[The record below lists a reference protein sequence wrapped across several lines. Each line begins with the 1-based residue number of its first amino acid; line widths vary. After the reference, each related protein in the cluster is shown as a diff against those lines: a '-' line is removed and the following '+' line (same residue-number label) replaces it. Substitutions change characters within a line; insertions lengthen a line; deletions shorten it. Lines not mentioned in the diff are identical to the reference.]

1 MVATRLPAVL
11 LAAAFLTG
19 CGSKASA
26 PRDAASSDASADVDA
41 PHGDAPHV
49 DAPHDLAI
57 QTETGS
63 DVLPGPAPVV
73 LARAPG
79 CGAARLAIAGDT
91 LFWTERATGL
101 VKKVS
106 VAGGT
111 PAVVASAQA
120 SPGAITADDEAVY
133 WGDEGDRT
141 IRTSRRTA
149 PLDGADGG
157 VEDAGA
163 PGAPLLTAAAPVT
176 ALLADD
182 DVLYYSAGTSTYV
195 VPRAGGVSSTLATF
209 ATCRPNTPGAIAAG
223 GAYVY
228 ETADLLQFIVRL
240 RADGTQLGNNPC
252 VSADAGAPQINLPE
266 TVSHTQGALLL
277 DALAVANGEVVWAD
291 HGFISAKTTGALAQ
305 ATSRDVALSAGSNVI
320 TGFVVAGSRIYLG
333 ESDDP
338 GAGPTAHTI
347 QVAPFGAAG
356 TDAETPTATVVAT
369 GQVGARS
376 FAADATHV
384 YWVTHTPS
392 ATSGAPA
399 DCAIVGL
406 KQ

>member
-1 MVATRLPAVL
+1 MASFIASFVPSL
-11 LAAAFLTG
+11 LVAAAMLTG
-19 CGSKASA
+19 CGSKGVAT
-26 PRDAASSDASADVDA
+26 RDAAPDDADGPHADVPHANDADVDVA
-41 PHGDAPHV
+41 LQAETGRDAP
-49 DAPHDLAI
+49 A
-57 QTETGS
+57 
-63 DVLPGPAPVV
+63 GPAPVV

-79 CGAARLAIAGDT
+79 CGAARLALAGDT

-101 VKKVS
+101 VRKVG
-106 VAGGT
+106 VAGGDPT
-111 PAVVASAQA
+111 VVASGQA
-120 SPGAITADDEAVY
+120 TPGAITADDTAVY
-133 WGDEGDRT
+133 WSDEGDRT
-141 IRTSRRTA
+141 IRTA
-149 PLDGADGG
+149 PLDGSDGG
-157 VEDAGA
+157 VQDGGSR
-163 PGAPLLTAAAPVT
+163 GAPLLTAAAPVS

-182 DVLYYSAGTSTYV
+182 GVLYYSAGTSTFV
-195 VPRAGGVSSTLATF
+195 VPRAGGVASTLATF
-209 ATCRPNTPGAIAAG
+209 ATCRPNMPGALAAG

-228 ETADLLQFIVRL
+228 ETADLLQFIVRV

-252 VSADAGAPQINLPE
+252 VAADAGAPQIDIPE

-277 DALAVANGEVVWAD
+277 DALAVTGEEVVWAD
-291 HGFISAKTTGALAQ
+291 HGFISAKTTGVPAQ
-305 ATSRDVALSAGSNVI
+305 ATSRDVALAAGSNVI
-320 TGFVVAGSRIYLG
+320 TGFVVSGARVYLG

-356 TDAETPTATVVAT
+356 AGAETPTATVVAT

-376 FAADATHV
+376 FVANATHV

-399 DCAIVGL
+399 DCAIASM